1 MSIVVCEYPVTHRA
15 QGGSHHHA
23 RNSPP
28 PADRLVHCRGVPRR
42 GGSPGRRDSGP
53 ACGLPGGDLTRAP
66 DTDPPSDPI
75 VRRSSGTA
83 RGYLLSKGRYT
94 PVDAPKAGPETVPTG
109 LNNRGQVVG
118 AYVDAAGRTH
128 GFLLARGRYRTVD
141 APTGTYTVITDIN
154 DHGSMVGVSSDS
166 SGTCHGF
173 RLDASRFTRIELP
186 GAVGTQPWGINNSG
200 QISGS
205 YSDTASQVHG
215 FVQAKSAGRRPGC
228 PSTRTTSATASC
240 GGVASTPRSKSPA
253 R

>member
-1 MSIVVCEYPVTHRA
+1 MLAI
-15 QGGSHHHA
+15 
-23 RNSPP
+23 
-28 PADRLVHCRGVPRR
+28 PRR
-42 GGSPGRRDSGP
+42 RRIGCSTVVAVVAFLVAAIAP
-53 ACGLPGGDLTRAP
+53 AGATTAAPAGHPPDLTRPP

-94 PVDAPKAGPETVPTG
+94 PVDAPKAGPE
-109 LNNRGQVVG
+109 
-118 AYVDAAGRTH
+118 
-128 GFLLARGRYRTVD
+128 
-141 APTGTYTVITDIN
+141 TGTYTVITDIN

-240 GGVASTPRSKSPA
+240 GGVASTPRSRSPA